1 MNHHPVI
8 SLRPTFDYSSRDT
21 DYEIEQIVTRTI
33 SLDDNWRNPKS
44 KVIARHLFETHYE
57 VLDMAMVPGGK
68 YLLAS
73 VKDRGNYR
81 YYINL
86 YILDH
91 PNGPR
96 AIARLPTLAKAHNLQ
111 AKYVNLQG
119 ELGIAISFV
128 RRRFANGA
136 PAEFVSNFLISVYM
150 SP

>member
-8 SLRPTFDYSSRDT
+8 YLRPTFDYSSKTT

-33 SLDDNWRNPKS
+33 SLDDNWRNPKP

-96 AIARLPTLAKAHNLQ
+96 AIARLPTLAKAFNLR
-111 AKYVNLQG
+111 AKYIKLHG
-119 ELGIAISFV
+119 EYGIAISFI
-128 RRRFANGA
+128 RCRFSNGA
-136 PAEFVSNFLISVYM
+136 PAEFVLNFFDSRRSM
-150 SP
+150 S